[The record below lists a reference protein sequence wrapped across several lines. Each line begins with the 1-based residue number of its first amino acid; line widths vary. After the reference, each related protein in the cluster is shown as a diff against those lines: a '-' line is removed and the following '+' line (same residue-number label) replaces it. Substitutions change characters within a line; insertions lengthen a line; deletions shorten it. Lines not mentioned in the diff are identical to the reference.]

1 MNMTTQQRSFSMRI
15 SKLGRFVTRVGTA
28 LVMTGLVFAA
38 QAETYPQRPI
48 RIVVASTAGSAPD
61 ALARILGIELANR
74 LKQPVVIENKPGAG
88 GVIGID
94 SVAKALPDG
103 YTLGIGH
110 DGTMAINTVLYQNL
124 PYNPVTDFAAIAPLA
139 LNEFVL
145 IAHASTGVKTFPDF
159 VAFAKKHNGQASYA
173 SAGNGT
179 PNHVFMEQLLQAIGV
194 TMVHV
199 PYKGGAAAVGD
210 VAAGQ
215 VQFML
220 AGLAPALPQIKA
232 KRVDAVAVVQAK
244 RATSLP
250 DVPTVSETIPGFALK
265 TWFGLFAPAK
275 TSLEI
280 VTLINR
286 EVQQI
291 LAQPD
296 IRQKLSQ
303 QGMQVETGSPATLA
317 ELVRSDVKRYQELAT
332 KIKLQAN

>member
-1 MNMTTQQRSFSMRI
+1 MNSSRLSQVFSTMGLAFGLTTMMVS
-15 SKLGRFVTRVGTA
+15 
-28 LVMTGLVFAA
+28 A

-61 ALARILGIELANR
+61 ALARILGIELTAA
-74 LKQPVVIENKPGAG
+74 LKQPVIIDNKPGAG

-124 PYNPVTDFAAIAPLA
+124 PYNPVTDFTAIAPLA

-145 IAHASTGVKTFPDF
+145 IANSATGVKTFPDF
-159 VAFAKKHNGQASYA
+159 IAFVKKHNGTANYA

-179 PNHVFMEQLLQAIGV
+179 PNHVFMEQLLQEIGA
-194 TMVHV
+194 TMVHI

-210 VAAGQ
+210 VASGQ

-232 KRVDAVAVVQAK
+232 KRVDALAVVQAN
-244 RATSLP
+244 RASSLP
-250 DVPTVSETIPGFALK
+250 DVPTVGETIPNFALK
-265 TWFGLFAPAK
+265 TWFGLFAPAN
-275 TSLEI
+275 TRPDV
-280 VTLINR
+280 VTLLNL
-286 EVQQI
+286 EVQKI
-291 LAQPD
+291 LARPEV
-296 IRQKLSQ
+296 RQKLSQ
-303 QGMQVETGSPATLA
+303 QGMQVESGSPAALA
-317 ELVRSDVKRYQELAT
+317 ELVRSDVKRYKVLAT